1 MVTHSNTNLPV
12 RSLCTGE
19 RTGPAAFSDLWSYVT
34 RNCILTVKY
43 LSIDKPY
50 FAHMPFFDSILNPR
64 FVNDDSAGLQKRL
77 FWLASPLN
85 CHFRNATAAFPILP
99 APFW

>member
-19 RTGPAAFSDLWSYVT
+19 RTGPAAFSDLWSYVPDNSFDT
-34 RNCILTVKY
+34 IKY
-43 LSIDKPY
+43 QEDKY
-50 FAHMPFFDSILNPR
+50 FQHIPFFDSILNPN
-64 FVNDDSAGLQKRL
+64 FVKEDSAALQNWDFR
-77 FWLASPLN
+77 LASPLN
-85 CHFRNATAAFPILP
+85 YHFRNAVAALPILP